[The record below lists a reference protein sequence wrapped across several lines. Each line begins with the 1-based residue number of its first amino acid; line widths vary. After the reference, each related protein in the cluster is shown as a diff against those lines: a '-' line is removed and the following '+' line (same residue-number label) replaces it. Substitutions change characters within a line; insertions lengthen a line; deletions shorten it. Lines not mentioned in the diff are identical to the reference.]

1 MAEENKRQRR
11 RARRMERR
19 EKNQEEKGIPYEYGR
34 ENRNQLLRKIGG
46 GQDKEKARKVLEDL
60 QAQRD
65 TLTDDTFGNETT
77 YGRKGL
83 VPGFFDSL
91 KSSEERK
98 TTRDA
103 QKDRLDADISF
114 IQQMMGGGTKEKKN
128 KKKEKSDSS
137 FAEAVEDAV
146 AGQQRRGLEGAL
158 SGAADKEEPL
168 IIDDSKFEDPEDE
181 EPEKIDFVE
190 DYEPSGVPLIGVE
203 DIDVS
208 EPTLRAEPVPEMDE
222 AESGRLFKMIMGS
235 SFDPVSSMDKGKME
249 ILKKAKAENPDLTDS
264 QLALKIYRDYM

>member
-1 MAEENKRQRR
+1 
-11 RARRMERR
+11 MERR
-19 EKNQEEKGIPYEYGR
+19 EKNQEEKGVPYEYGK
-34 ENRNQLLRKIGG
+34 ENRNQLLRKIGNPTG
-46 GQDKEKARKVLEDL
+46 AVGRQDKEKARKVLEDL
-60 QAQRD
+60 QAKRD

-83 VPGFFDSL
+83 VPGFFDVNR
-91 KSSEERK
+91 SSEERK
-98 TTRDA
+98 ATRDA
-103 QKDRLDADISF
+103 QKDRLDADIAF
-114 IQQMMGGGTKEKKN
+114 VQQMVGMGTKEKKK

-137 FAEAVEDAV
+137 FAEAVEAAV
-146 AGQQRRGLEGAL
+146 AEQEKPLIIDDSKFEPE
-158 SGAADKEEPL
+158 KPL

-181 EPEKIDFVE
+181 EPEEIDFVE

-222 AESGRLFKMIMGS
+222 KESGRLFKMIMGS

-249 ILKKAKAENPDLTDS
+249 ILKKAKAENPDLTDN